1 MCRHLGYLGPPRSV
15 RDLLQ
20 GGTHSLVKQSWA
32 PREMRKGGVINAD
45 GFGVSWWTAGK
56 LGRYRS
62 STPIWSDPT
71 VEETLSHIRS
81 GSVLAAVRSATEGM
95 AVEVGA
101 CAPFVDTTY
110 AFSHNGV
117 LTGWPSSVAALAQE
131 VPTAALLTMSAPT
144 DSALLWALLR
154 HRLQDASSLTGT
166 SVEAALTTVIHD
178 VEAVAPGS
186 RLNFLLGDGNELW
199 ASTWGHTLYVLVD
212 ELQALV
218 ASEPFDDSPQW
229 EQVPDRHLVCARPGH
244 LIITPIPM
252 GER

>member
-1 MCRHLGYLGPPRSV
+1 
-15 RDLLQ
+15 
-20 GGTHSLVKQSWA
+20 
-32 PREMRKGGVINAD
+32 
-45 GFGVSWWTAGK
+45 
-56 LGRYRS
+56 
-62 STPIWSDPT
+62 
-71 VEETLSHIRS
+71 
-81 GSVLAAVRSATEGM
+81 M

-101 CAPFVDTTY
+101 CAPFADNTY
-110 AFSHNGV
+110 AFSHNGA

-154 HRLQDASSLTGT
+154 HRLQDM
-166 SVEAALTTVIHD
+166 SVEAAVTTVIHD
-178 VEAVAPGS
+178 VEAVATGS

-212 ELQALV
+212 ELQALI
-218 ASEPFDDSPQW
+218 ASEPFDDSPAW

>member
-32 PREMRKGGVINAD
+32 PREMRRGGTINAD
-45 GFGVSWWTAGK
+45 GFGVSWWNDGV

-62 STPIWSDPT
+62 SVPIWSDTT

-81 GSVLAAVRSATEGM
+81 GSILAAVRSATEGM
-95 AVEVGA
+95 AVEIGA
-101 CAPFVDTTY
+101 CAPFANSTF
-110 AFSHNGV
+110 AFSHNGAV
-117 LTGWPSSVAALAQE
+117 TGWPDSVAALAQE
-131 VPTAALLTMSAPT
+131 IPTAELLTMPAPTDAALLWT
-144 DSALLWALLR
+144 LLR
-154 HRLQDASSLTGT
+154 HRLRDGASLTGT
-166 SVEAALTTVIHD
+166 SVEAALTTVVHD

-186 RLNFLLGDGNELW
+186 CLNFLLGNGSELW

-212 ELQALV
+212 ELQALI
-218 ASEPFDDSPQW
+218 ASEPFDDSPGW
-229 EQVPDRHLVCARPGH
+229 AQVPDRHLVCARPGH